1 MSKFKRNLVELAK
14 TKISKSRNV
23 IISRI
28 EKDEAE
34 GGNSYLVAQ
43 QMEVTEDGETFRVF
57 IKGGSLKLASIESVV
72 NLKKALEAV
81 LDEEGYYD
89 KAIPKHAEKKSD
101 EDDKKKVHKKVKK
114 HKIKR
119 PVEQEEVEKEE
130 PRNAGIPHNVENEKY
145 EESAEQ
151 EEEAYE
157 EYEES
162 DAEEADEEYEEESD
176 GYEDEYEES
185 DEQDDEEEYYEE
197 EEEEDEEEDGEWEY
211 DNTENSEN

>member
-1 MSKFKRNLVELAK
+1 MSKFKRNLTEISKA
-14 TKISKSRNV
+14 KISNSRNV

-28 EKDEAE
+28 EKYGIE
-34 GGNSYLVAQ
+34 GGHGYLIAQ
-43 QMEVTEDGETFRVF
+43 QMEVTEDDETFRVF
-57 IKGGSLKLASIESVV
+57 IKGGSLKLASLGSVV

-81 LDEEGYYD
+81 LEEEGYYD
-89 KAIPKHAEKKSD
+89 DGLPKHAEKKSD
-101 EDDKKKVHKKVKK
+101 EDGKKKVHKKVKK

-130 PRNAGIPHNVENEKY
+130 PRNAGIPHNMENEKY
-145 EESAEQ
+145 EEPAEQ
-151 EEEAYE
+151 EDEVYE

-162 DAEEADEEYEEESD
+162 DAEEEYEEESE